1 MVDDFIKFSKGLHRL
16 PDDIYKGGL
25 GDQPMSGLVPMVVEQ
40 TSRGER
46 AYDIF
51 SRLLK
56 ERIVLVGTP
65 INDAI
70 ANLTVAQLLWLTSE
84 DPDKPISM
92 YVNSPGGMVYSG
104 LAIYDTMQFIK
115 PEVSTI
121 CVGLAASMGSVLLAA
136 GAAGKR
142 SALPNAR
149 VMLHQPSGGSQG
161 MASDIEIQARE
172 ILWIKERLYAI
183 LAHHS
188 NKDVKTLEKDADRDY
203 WLSAYDAKEYGLI
216 DNVLE
221 ARRGYK
227 PSDIADDSIQKSDG

>member
-16 PDDIYKGGL
+16 PDDIAKGGL

-46 AYDIF
+46 GYDLY

-70 ANLTVAQLLWLTSE
+70 ANVTVAQLLWLASE
-84 DPDKPISM
+84 DPDKPINM

-104 LAIYDTMQFIK
+104 LGIYDTMQFIQ
-115 PEVSTI
+115 PEVATI

-136 GAAGKR
+136 GAEGKR
-142 SALPNAR
+142 AALPNAR
-149 VMLHQPSGGSQG
+149 VMLHQPSSGTQG
-161 MASDIEIQARE
+161 MASDIEIAARE
-172 ILWIKERLYAI
+172 VLWIKERLYNI
-183 LAHHS
+183 LAHHTG
-188 NKDVKTLEKDADRDY
+188 KAVKELEKDADRDF
-203 WLSAYDAKEYGLI
+203 WLSAHDAKEYGLV
-216 DNVLE
+216 DTVLE
-221 ARRGYK
+221 SRRGYK
-227 PSDIADDSIQKSDG
+227 PPEHGDSIKKTDG